1 MKLCWF
7 STRCWLWY
15 VVVNNAKQFDCHI
28 LKDFYHQMG
37 VGVVEKAN
45 TLIFMAIEKIL
56 EDKPQGKWADE
67 FL

>member
-1 MKLCWF
+1 
-7 STRCWLWY
+7 